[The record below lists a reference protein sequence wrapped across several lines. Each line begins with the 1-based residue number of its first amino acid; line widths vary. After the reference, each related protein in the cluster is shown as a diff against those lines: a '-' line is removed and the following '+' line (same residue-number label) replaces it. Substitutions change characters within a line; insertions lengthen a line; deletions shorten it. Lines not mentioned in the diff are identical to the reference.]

1 MALRL
6 VRPFIVCFTLYNAT
20 KDAMRTI
27 EIKDFQVDLRMMGG
41 KTSPWR
47 VRVVASKEGSVVLG
61 CITDVDVVLDMETLK
76 NAIAEHFSGLV
87 AAKLAMIKRVM
98 KTTLDPTAR
107 KNYVALFRDQA
118 GLQALDKQLKAKN
131 YDLDEIP
138 VTYSSFENVFD
149 LKERVKHTPAPDDDI
164 RQALN
169 SLSLLSSMS
178 HASRHVPKA
187 VMLPEKPQEDED
199 EDDDEDDDDGH

>member
-1 MALRL
+1 ML
-6 VRPFIVCFTLYNAT
+6 
-20 KDAMRTI
+20 
-27 EIKDFQVDLRMMGG
+27 GG

-61 CITDVDVVLDMETLK
+61 CITDVEVELDMETLK

-149 LKERVKHTPAPDDDI
+149 LRERVKHASSAPDDDV

-169 SLSLLSSMS
+169 SLNLLSSMS
-178 HASRHVPKA
+178 HAPRHVSKT
-187 VMLPEKPQEDED
+187 VMLSEKPQEE
-199 EDDDEDDDDGH
+199 EDDDDDDDDEGH